1 MSTAFLPVR
10 RRRALVL
17 GSVTFLLHWTVLGWL
32 NGQLGHVPLP
42 RMAEPDAADV
52 RLLPDEPHRLA
63 LPAPRPLPVHALPLP
78 PPPLPP
84 APASVAEAP
93 FETGPDVPASAAAG
107 NMPPRDAPASAGQGG
122 AAPAGP
128 GLEAVVQAAPVA
140 SPAAAAPA
148 PPPGRSYHVDLPP
161 SADLLLAVERVDAD
175 GTHWSGEAT
184 LGWRLQ
190 PNAYRIKVD
199 VGIRLLFAHVN
210 LLELTSEGGT
220 GDAGFTPALT
230 TEKRR
235 GRALTATHFNRQDGT
250 ITFSASQDK
259 YPLAAGAQ
267 DKASVPLQLA
277 AIARADP
284 GQLAGPVD
292 IQVGEDRDA
301 TVYSFNLVGQ
311 EDIDTGL
318 GKLRAWHL
326 SRPPKP
332 GSYSSRLDVW
342 LAPGRG
348 WYPVRIRNTEA
359 SGAVTTQTVNNI
371 SITGTGS

>member
-32 NGQLGHVPLP
+32 NGQLGHMPLA
-42 RMAEPDAADV
+42 RQAEPETADV
-52 RLLPDEPHRLA
+52 RLLPDEPRRLA
-63 LPAPRPLPVHALPLP
+63 LTAPRPLPVHALPLP
-78 PPPLPP
+78 PPPPP
-84 APASVAEAP
+84 PPPASVAEAP
-93 FETGPDVPASAAAG
+93 LGPAPGDVL
-107 NMPPRDAPASAGQGG
+107 PRDAAAIAGQGG

-128 GLEAVVQAAPVA
+128 GVESVAQAAPVA

-148 PPPGRSYHVDLPP
+148 APPGRSYRVDLPP
-161 SADLLLAVERVDAD
+161 SADVALDVDRVDAD
-175 GTHWSGEAT
+175 GTHWTGEAT

-199 VGIRLLFAHVN
+199 VGVRLLFAHVN
-210 LLELTSEGGT
+210 LLELTSEGGA
-220 GDAGFTPALT
+220 GDAGFLPTLM

-250 ITFSASQDK
+250 ITFSASQNK

-284 GQLAGPVD
+284 GQLAGAVD

-301 TVYSFNLVGQ
+301 SVYSFNLVGQ

-318 GKLRAWHL
+318 GKLHAWHL
-326 SRPPKP
+326 SRPPKA

>member
-1 MSTAFLPVR
+1 
-10 RRRALVL
+10 
-17 GSVTFLLHWTVLGWL
+17 
-32 NGQLGHVPLP
+32 VPP
-42 RMAEPDAADV
+42 G
-52 RLLPDEPHRLA
+52 
-63 LPAPRPLPVHALPLP
+63 
-78 PPPLPP
+78 P
-84 APASVAEAP
+84 APAAA
-93 FETGPDVPASAAAG
+93 ASAAPG
-107 NMPPRDAPASAGQGG
+107 NLPPGDAAAIAGQAG
-122 AAPAGP
+122 AAPAEP
-128 GLEAVVQAAPVA
+128 GVESVAQAATV
-140 SPAAAAPA
+140 APA
-148 PPPGRSYHVDLPP
+148 PAALPARSYRVDLPP
-161 SADLLLAVERVDAD
+161 AADLTLDVDRVDAD
-175 GTHWSGEAT
+175 GTHWTGEAT

-190 PNAYRIKVD
+190 PDAYRIKVD

-210 LLELTSEGGT
+210 LLELTSEGAT
-220 GDAGFTPALT
+220 GDAGFAPTLM

-250 ITFSASQDK
+250 ITFSASQAK
-259 YPLAAGAQ
+259 YGLQAGAQ

-284 GQLAGPVD
+284 GQLANGLD

-301 TVYSFNLVGQ
+301 SVYSFNLVGQ
-311 EDIDTGL
+311 EDIDTAL
-318 GKLRAWHL
+318 GKLHAWHL